1 MWENFVYSANTV
13 LPIFV
18 MVVLGYLLKRIK
30 FLDDNF
36 FAQSEKLVFKL
47 ALPAMLFLEVSRA
60 GGSGSFNPRLT
71 LFCCVAIT
79 LSVILLCLI
88 IPRIVDGRDKCGAI
102 VQGIYRSNFAVLGV
116 PLATNMFGE
125 TGASTIAMVMPFVVI
140 LFNVY
145 AVIVLSIF
153 APVEERMSRADLLR
167 KIVRTIVTN
176 PLIIGIILAL
186 PFMLTGWK
194 MPTLLEKTAT
204 NLSNTTFAL
213 SLLSLGST
221 ITFDSLKGKLRY
233 SLPAT
238 LTKMIGL
245 PAIYLSVGAL
255 LGFRG
260 VELAVILIL
269 CGTPSAVSS
278 YIMAKNMKSDYALA
292 GQILLLTTLSCM
304 LTFFGFVFLLKT
316 IGLI

>member
-18 MVVLGYLLKRIK
+18 MVVLGYILKHIK
-30 FLDDNF
+30 FLDDRF
-36 FAQSEKLVFKL
+36 FAQSEKFVFKL

-60 GGSGSFNPRLT
+60 GGSGSFNPRLA
-71 LFCCVAIT
+71 LFCCIAIT
-79 LSVILLCLI
+79 LSVILLSLI
-88 IPRIVDGRDKCGAI
+88 VPRIVKGRDKCGAI

-125 TGASTIAMVMPFVVI
+125 AGGSAIAMVMPFVVI

-153 APVEERMSRADLLR
+153 APVEERMSKTDLVK
-167 KIVRTIVTN
+167 KIIRTIVTN
-176 PLIIGIILAL
+176 PLIIGILLAL

-221 ITFDSLKGKLRY
+221 ITFDALKGKLRY
-233 SLPAT
+233 SLTAA
-238 LTKMIGL
+238 LTKMVGL
-245 PAIYLSVGAL
+245 PIIYLTVAAL

-260 VELAVILIL
+260 IELGAVLIL

-278 YIMAKNMKSDYALA
+278 YIMAKNMKSDYELA
-292 GQILLLTTLSCM
+292 GQILLLTTLICM
-304 LTFFGFVFLLKT
+304 ASFFAFVFLLKT